1 MQSAVIDIIIT
12 LAETKIFKEKM
23 KWTAVRVLKVFTLS

>member
-1 MQSAVIDIIIT
+1 MPSAIIDIIIT
-12 LAETKIFKEKM
+12 LADTKIFKEKT